1 MHRWEIDSIRNFA
14 EHLRVSTV
22 SLYPSSADPKA
33 AHQGRRNDANL
44 MSVAQRKVRDM
55 KGLRTSLEYHATVRL
70 TLEEGLER
78 PSRHLLFQQNL
89 AVAGSNA
96 KLRFLSAEI
105 DCNMLHGRLSFAA
118 P

>member
-1 MHRWEIDSIRNFA
+1 
-14 EHLRVSTV
+14 LRVSAIG
-22 SLYPSSADPKA
+22 LYPSSADSQA
-33 AHQGRRNDANL
+33 ANQRCWNDANL
-44 MSVAQRKVRDM
+44 MSMAQSKVSDV
-55 KGLRTSLEYHATVRL
+55 KGLRTSLNYHATVRL

-78 PSRHLLFQQNL
+78 PGRHLLLQQNL

-96 KLRFLSAEI
+96 KLRFLSTEI